1 MIDLQSQ
8 HYELVSDN
16 FKHQKYQ
23 ADNAKNQFEIHVR
36 HQMMDVQRTDKV
48 TETVRYQ
55 DNHGNML
62 HPVTTQTKM
71 FTEHGITD
79 QVTGKTVWTPSKSQ
93 TMDVVSAPEIT
104 GYTPDKQSVPAATVN
119 FGDKDI
125 NEVIVYTPVSETANI
140 KYIDDTTGKTL
151 LSDQTT
157 GDFGSQIKFDHD
169 PVAQINQYEGQGYE
183 LVSNS
188 YGKTDHQFS
197 AMSGENNFEVHF
209 KHGTMLV
216 VDTDTVTE
224 TIHYLGPDGN
234 KLAPDKT
241 QTITFT
247 QHGVK
252 DQVTGQIDWNSV
264 EPQEFNAVKSPVING
279 YQVDI
284 AVVEGRQVLFGD
296 QDVVVNVYYTKL
308 PEQQPGSD
316 MVNTGKVTPEK
327 VVTVANGTVQ
337 ETNQD
342 AINNPAQ
349 STMQDTKQLP
359 QTGNDNRAGLLSLIG
374 SSLMASLAIF
384 GLGKKKKHEN

>member
-1 MIDLQSQ
+1 MQAQ

-16 FKHQKYQ
+16 FKQQKYQ

-36 HQMMDVQRTDKV
+36 HQMMDVQR
-48 TETVRYQ
+48 
-55 DNHGNML
+55 
-62 HPVTTQTKM
+62 
-71 FTEHGITD
+71 
-79 QVTGKTVWTPSKSQ
+79 
-93 TMDVVSAPEIT
+93 
-104 GYTPDKQSVPAATVN
+104 
-119 FGDKDI
+119 
-125 NEVIVYTPVSETANI
+125 
-140 KYIDDTTGKTL
+140 
-151 LSDQTT
+151 
-157 GDFGSQIKFDHD
+157 
-169 PVAQINQYEGQGYE
+169 
-183 LVSNS
+183 
-188 YGKTDHQFS
+188 
-197 AMSGENNFEVHF
+197 
-209 KHGTMLV
+209 
-216 VDTDTVTE
+216 TDTVTE

-252 DQVTGQIDWNSV
+252 DQVTGQVDWNSV

-296 QDVVVNVYYTKL
+296 QDVVVNVHYTKL

-327 VVTVANGTVQ
+327 VVPVANGTVQ

-359 QTGNDNRAGLLSLIG
+359 QTGNDNRAVLLSLIG